1 MCSAN
6 IRPDL
11 QGKIRTGYAGFRS
24 KVTFISL
31 FRVACLISTPLV
43 PVLGLTFIFD
53 WLYIEHCA
61 SRARRYSAR

>member
-31 FRVACLISTPLV
+31 FRVACLISTPLC
-43 PVLGLTFIFD
+43 VLGSCPRSYVYL
-53 WLYIEHCA
+53 
-61 SRARRYSAR
+61 